1 MIRNILEYLEKT
13 AKRLPDKIAFS
24 GAEGTITF
32 AELEETAKRIGTY
45 LTRFGGRSC
54 PIAVMMQK
62 TPVSVAA
69 FLGAVYSGNFYTP
82 IDVTMPKERVLS
94 ILHTLRPQVLLID
107 EKSRKAANHLGY
119 EGEIIVLEEIL
130 GTEIDD
136 GLLRKIRRSVIDT
149 DPLYALFTSGS
160 TGVPKGVV
168 ISHQAV
174 VNLTEWYTEAFSISD
189 AEIIGNQAPFYFDSS
204 VKDLYAVLK
213 TGAQMEIIPKMLFSL
228 PKKLL
233 EYLEEKQINYIDWVP
248 SALCIVVN
256 TGALE
261 NFQPSYLKKI
271 MFCGEAMPTKQF
283 NQWREKYPD
292 AMFANI
298 YGPTETTVDCTYYIV
313 DREFADDEPLP
324 IGYGCRN
331 TDVFILNGDRLAA

>member
-24 GAEGTITF
+24 GAEGR
-32 AELEETAKRIGTY
+32 LPLQSWRTAKRIGTY

-136 GLLRKIRRSVIDT
+136 GLLRKIRLSVIDT

-160 TGVPKGVV
+160 TGVPKGRC
-168 ISHQAV
+168 HQPPSCCEPDGMV
-174 VNLTEWYTEAFSISD
+174 HRSVFHFRC
-189 AEIIGNQAPFYFDSS
+189 GNHRQSGT
-204 VKDLYAVLK
+204 VL
-213 TGAQMEIIPKMLFSL
+213 F
-228 PKKLL
+228 
-233 EYLEEKQINYIDWVP
+233 
-248 SALCIVVN
+248 
-256 TGALE
+256 
-261 NFQPSYLKKI
+261 
-271 MFCGEAMPTKQF
+271 
-283 NQWREKYPD
+283 
-292 AMFANI
+292 
-298 YGPTETTVDCTYYIV
+298 
-313 DREFADDEPLP
+313 
-324 IGYGCRN
+324 
-331 TDVFILNGDRLAA
+331 